1 MRTLPAKGN
10 VRAFAVT
17 SAATPRRSQKGQL
30 QWRHN
35 TDRKINLS
43 LISLSPVRF

>member
-17 SAATPRRSQKGQL
+17 SAVTLRRSLKGQL
-30 QWRHN
+30 
-35 TDRKINLS
+35 
-43 LISLSPVRF
+43 

>member
-17 SAATPRRSQKGQL
+17 SPMTEWHPLKNQL
-30 QWRHN
+30 YWEMQ
-35 TDRKINLS
+35 RKSI
-43 LISLSPVRF
+43 